1 MKTTLDIIPLT
12 EWFEGFTQPLLIAG
26 PCSAESEDQV
36 LATAHGIAKTG
47 KVKVFRV
54 GIWKP
59 RSRPGTF
66 EGAGNDALQ
75 WLKRVKEETQL
86 LTAVEVATPA
96 HVELAVEAGIDI
108 LWVGARTTANPFSVD
123 QIANAL
129 KGVDVP
135 VMVKNPVNPDLE
147 LWIGALERLN
157 RSGLNK
163 LAAIHRGFYPYEKT
177 RLRNIPKWELAIDLK
192 SKFPNLPILCDPS
205 HIAGQAA
212 LVPEIA
218 QKALNLSLDGL
229 MIEVHCNPAIALSD
243 AKQQITPAQL
253 KTLLNDLVFRSP
265 SSANNEF
272 VDKLEQFRN
281 KIDSIDQQ
289 MIELLGQ
296 RMRIVE
302 EIGEYK
308 KQNNVSVFQLY
319 RWENI
324 LKSRI
329 EYGERL
335 GLNVEYI
342 KNLLQLVH
350 NESIRKQ
357 ADILNRKDKLSTE

>member
-1 MKTTLDIIPLT
+1 M
-12 EWFEGFTQPLLIAG
+12 
-26 PCSAESEDQV
+26 
-36 LATAHGIAKTG
+36 
-47 KVKVFRV
+47 VFR
-54 GIWKP
+54 
-59 RSRPGTF
+59 T
-66 EGAGNDALQ
+66 
-75 WLKRVKEETQL
+75 
-86 LTAVEVATPA
+86 
-96 HVELAVEAGIDI
+96 
-108 LWVGARTTANPFSVD
+108 
-123 QIANAL
+123 
-129 KGVDVP
+129 
-135 VMVKNPVNPDLE
+135 
-147 LWIGALERLN
+147 
-157 RSGLNK
+157 
-163 LAAIHRGFYPYEKT
+163 
-177 RLRNIPKWELAIDLK
+177 
-192 SKFPNLPILCDPS
+192 
-205 HIAGQAA
+205 
-212 LVPEIA
+212 
-218 QKALNLSLDGL
+218 
-229 MIEVHCNPAIALSD
+229 
-243 AKQQITPAQL
+243 
-253 KTLLNDLVFRSP
+253 P

-308 KQNNVSVFQLY
+308 KQNNVSVFHLY

-324 LKSRI
+324 LKSRV

>member
-1 MKTTLDIIPLT
+1 L
-12 EWFEGFTQPLLIAG
+12 
-26 PCSAESEDQV
+26 
-36 LATAHGIAKTG
+36 
-47 KVKVFRV
+47 
-54 GIWKP
+54 
-59 RSRPGTF
+59 
-66 EGAGNDALQ
+66 
-75 WLKRVKEETQL
+75 
-86 LTAVEVATPA
+86 
-96 HVELAVEAGIDI
+96 
-108 LWVGARTTANPFSVD
+108 
-123 QIANAL
+123 
-129 KGVDVP
+129 
-135 VMVKNPVNPDLE
+135 
-147 LWIGALERLN
+147 
-157 RSGLNK
+157 
-163 LAAIHRGFYPYEKT
+163 
-177 RLRNIPKWELAIDLK
+177 
-192 SKFPNLPILCDPS
+192 
-205 HIAGQAA
+205 
-212 LVPEIA
+212 
-218 QKALNLSLDGL
+218 
-229 MIEVHCNPAIALSD
+229 IALSD

-253 KTLLNDLVFRSP
+253 ATLLNDLVFRSP

-324 LKSRI
+324 LKSRV